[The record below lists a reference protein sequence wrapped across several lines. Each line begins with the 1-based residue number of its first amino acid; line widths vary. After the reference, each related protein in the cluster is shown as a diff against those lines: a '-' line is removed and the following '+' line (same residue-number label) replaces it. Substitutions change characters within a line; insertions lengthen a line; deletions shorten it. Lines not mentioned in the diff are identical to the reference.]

1 MDRVRQLLHACE
13 HGDGLSVQAFLDE
26 GVGVDSTDDEETTP
40 LQVNILFSC
49 WPGNRT
55 TVIVES

>member
-13 HGDGLSVQAFLDE
+13 HGDSNSVQALLDE

-40 LQVNILFSC
+40 LQV
-49 WPGNRT
+49 
-55 TVIVES
+55 